1 MKGAGHRMT
10 IRLVAMDLDDT
21 LLDSRLQISHQTTRM
36 LQQIVER
43 GIKITLATGR
53 MFRSAR
59 RYAVE
64 LGMDVPLITYQG
76 ALVKNAFSDEVLFH
90 RCVPAD
96 MVTPVVEA
104 AREAGYHYQ
113 VYFDD
118 NLYMES
124 LTPEGQAY
132 AELAGVTPV
141 VDRDLPIRLTYEEPT
156 KIIIINYNL
165 PALQQME
172 KQLQQ
177 RFSRQLYITRSKPHY
192 LEFMNKEA
200 TKGRALQA
208 VSEYFAIE
216 RQDVMA
222 IGDSYNDI
230 EMLKWAGVG
239 VAVGNAPPE
248 VQRYADYVT
257 TSNDEDG
264 VAAALQHLILKGSPD
279 LETGQV

>member
-1 MKGAGHRMT
+1 MT

-21 LLDSRLQISHQTTRM
+21 LLDSRLQISHQTARM
-36 LQQIVER
+36 LQRVVER

-53 MFRSAR
+53 MFRSAQ
-59 RYAVE
+59 RYAVQ
-64 LGMDVPLITYQG
+64 LGMNVPLITYQG

-90 RCVPAD
+90 RKVPLN
-96 MVTPVVEA
+96 MVIPVVAA

-141 VDRDLPIRLTYEEPT
+141 VDKDLLTRLTYEEPT

-172 KQLQQ
+172 TQLQQ
-177 RFSRQLYITRSKPHY
+177 RFSEQLYITRSKPHY
-192 LEFMNKEA
+192 LEFLNKEA

-208 VSEYFAIE
+208 VSEYFAID
-216 RQDVMA
+216 RRDVMA

-230 EMLKWAGVG
+230 EMLKWAGIG

-248 VQRYADYVT
+248 VKRHADYVT
-257 TSNDEDG
+257 VSNDEDG
-264 VAAALQHLILKGSPD
+264 VAAALQHLILKEPP
-279 LETGQV
+279 E

>member
-1 MKGAGHRMT
+1 MA

-21 LLDSRLQISHQTTRM
+21 LLDSRLQISDQTTRM
-36 LQQIVER
+36 LRRVVDQGV
-43 GIKITLATGR
+43 KITLATGR

-76 ALVKNAFSDEVLFH
+76 ALVKSAVSDEVLYH
-90 RCVPAD
+90 RSVPAD
-96 MVTPVVEA
+96 MSIPVVDT

-118 NLYMES
+118 HLYMES

-132 AELAGVTPV
+132 AELAGVIPV
-141 VDRDLPIRLTYEEPT
+141 IDKDLPIRLNNREPT
-156 KIIIINYNL
+156 KIIIINSNL

-172 KQLQQ
+172 THLQQ
-177 RFSRQLYITRSKPHY
+177 RFSEQLYITRSKPNY

-208 VSEYFAIE
+208 VSEYFAID
-216 RQDVMA
+216 RQEVMA

-248 VQRYADYVT
+248 VKRYADYVT
-257 TSNDEDG
+257 ASNDEDG
-264 VAAALQHLILKGSPD
+264 VAAALQHLVLKGKTD
-279 LETGQV
+279 

>member
-1 MKGAGHRMT
+1 MKGARRRMT
-10 IRLVAMDLDDT
+10 IKLVAMDLDDT
-21 LLDSRLQISHQTTRM
+21 LLDSRLQISGQTTRM
-36 LQQIVER
+36 LRQVVER
-43 GIKITLATGR
+43 GTKITLATGR

-76 ALVKNAFSDEVLFH
+76 ALVKNAFSDEILFH
-90 RCVPAD
+90 RKMPGD
-96 MVTPVVEA
+96 MVTPVVNT
-104 AREAGYHYQ
+104 AREAGLHYQ

-124 LTPEGQAY
+124 LTREGQAY

-141 VDRDLPIRLTYEEPT
+141 VDKDLPTRLTYEEPT
-156 KIIIINYNL
+156 KLIIINHNL
-165 PALQQME
+165 PVLQQME
-172 KQLQQ
+172 TQLQQ
-177 RFSRQLYITRSKPHY
+177 RFAKQLYITRSKPHY

-208 VSEYFAIE
+208 VSEYFSID
-216 RQDVMA
+216 RQAVMA

-248 VQRYADYVT
+248 VKQYADYVT
-257 TSNDEDG
+257 VSNDEDG
-264 VAAALQHLILKGSPD
+264 VAAALQHLILDRPAD
-279 LETGQV
+279 

>member
-1 MKGAGHRMT
+1 MT

-21 LLDSRLQISHQTTRM
+21 LLDSRLRISDQTTRM
-36 LQQIVER
+36 LQRVVDR
-43 GIKITLATGR
+43 GVKITLATGR
-53 MFRSAR
+53 MFRSAQ
-59 RYAVE
+59 RYAVQ

-76 ALVKNAFSDEVLFH
+76 ALVKNAVSGEVLYH
-90 RCVPAD
+90 RTVPGD
-96 MVTPVVEA
+96 MVTPVIDT

-113 VYFDD
+113 VYFNDI
-118 NLYMES
+118 LYMES

-141 VDRDLPIRLTYEEPT
+141 VDKELPARLTNEEPT
-156 KIIIINYNL
+156 KIIIISHNL
-165 PALQQME
+165 PNLQQME
-172 KQLQQ
+172 TQLQH
-177 RFSRQLYITRSKPHY
+177 RFSEQLYITRSKPHY
-192 LEFMNKEA
+192 LEFMNREA

-208 VSEYFAIE
+208 VSEYFAID

-248 VQRYADYVT
+248 VKKYADYVT

-264 VAAALQHLILKGSPD
+264 VAAALQHLVMKDIAD
-279 LETGQV
+279 

>member
-1 MKGAGHRMT
+1 MA

-21 LLDSRLQISHQTTRM
+21 LLDSRLQISDHTTVM
-36 LQQIVER
+36 LRRVVDR
-43 GIKITLATGR
+43 GIRITLATGR

-59 RYAVE
+59 RYAVQ

-76 ALVKNAFSDEVLFH
+76 ALVKNAVSGEVLYH
-90 RCVPAD
+90 RKVPGD
-96 MVTPVVEA
+96 MIQPVIDA
-104 AREAGYHYQ
+104 ARAAGYHYQ

-118 NLYMES
+118 NLYMEC

-132 AELAGVTPV
+132 AELAGVPPM
-141 VDRDLPIRLTYEEPT
+141 VDKDLPNRLTYEEPT
-156 KIIIINYNL
+156 KIIIINENL

-172 KQLQQ
+172 MQLQQ
-177 RFSRQLYITRSKPHY
+177 RFSGQLYITRSKPHY
-192 LEFMNKEA
+192 LEFMNQEA

-208 VSEYFAIE
+208 VSEYFAID

-230 EMLKWAGVG
+230 DMLKWAGVG

-248 VQRYADYVT
+248 VKKYADYVT
-257 TSNDEDG
+257 ASNDEDG
-264 VAAALQHLILKGSPD
+264 VAAALQHLVLKN
-279 LETGQV
+279 

>member
-1 MKGAGHRMT
+1 MT
-10 IRLVAMDLDDT
+10 IKLVAMDLDDT
-21 LLDSRLQISHQTTRM
+21 LLDSRLHISGQTTQM
-36 LQQIVER
+36 LQRVVER

-76 ALVKNAFSDEVLFH
+76 ALVKNAFSDEILFH
-90 RCVPAD
+90 RKVPGD
-96 MVTPVVEA
+96 MVTPVVNA
-104 AREAGYHYQ
+104 AREAGLHYQ

-118 NLYMES
+118 NLYMET
-124 LTPEGQAY
+124 LTREGQAY

-141 VDRDLPIRLTYEEPT
+141 VDKDLRTRLTYEEPT
-156 KIIIINYNL
+156 KLIIINDNL

-177 RFSRQLYITRSKPHY
+177 RFSKQLYITRSKPQY

-208 VSEYFAIE
+208 VSEYFSID
-216 RQDVMA
+216 RQAVMA

-239 VAVGNAPPE
+239 VAVGNAPSE
-248 VQRYADYVT
+248 VKQYADYVT
-257 TSNDEDG
+257 VSNDEDG
-264 VAAALQHLILKGSPD
+264 VAAALQHLILDRPAD
-279 LETGQV
+279 